1 MLRYRNQYRVVAE
14 FDRVKL
20 QPVNKEEDLYIYCSN
35 KGQIYRFNQDTLV
48 YYRDG
53 VLSSRLLEKLD
64 ELKINY
70 ENKTQSEVL
79 IYFNEKD
86 LDKLV
91 DVFGIRTSGSSISPY
106 SQKNLK
112 LFKWFRNNVYTYRKQ
127 GLLQEN
133 KRELTDEE
141 REVLRQRMIM
151 AREKRNSK

>member
-1 MLRYRNQYRVVAE
+1 MLKYRNTYRVVSE
-14 FDRVKL
+14 FDRVTL

-35 KGQIYRFNQDTLV
+35 GGQIYRYNKTTLV

-70 ENKTQSEVL
+70 QNKTQSEVL

-91 DVFGIRTSGSSISPY
+91 DVFNIRTSGASISPY

-112 LFKWFRNNVYTYRKQ
+112 LFKWFRENEDAYRKQ
-127 GLLQEN
+127 GLLNEN

-141 REVLRQRMIM
+141 REVLRQRMLL
-151 AREKRNSK
+151 AREKRSNG

>member
-1 MLRYRNQYRVVAE
+1 MIGYRNTYRVVAE
-14 FDRVKL
+14 FDRTTL
-20 QPVNKEEDLYIYCSN
+20 QPNKEDIYIYCSN
-35 KGQIYRFNQDTLV
+35 GGQIYHYNEDTLV

-64 ELKINY
+64 ELKIDY

-79 IYFNEKD
+79 IYFKEKD

-91 DVFGIRTSGSSISPY
+91 DIFSIRTSGASISPY

-112 LFKWFRNNVYTYRKQ
+112 LFKWFRDNEDSYREK
-127 GLLQEN
+127 GLLNEN
-133 KRELTDEE
+133 KRELSEEE

-151 AREKRNSK
+151 AREKRNTK